1 VNASESAYTTRI
13 NLEGVSGVSPTAV
26 LTTLQADFPEAE
38 NSLDQPEKYVPVRS
52 TLTGI
57 KPSFETTIQP
67 YSISILRIQDP
78 SWKKQ
83 ARK

>member
-1 VNASESAYTTRI
+1 V
-13 NLEGVSGVSPTAV
+13 VGVSPTAA
-26 LTTLQADFPEAE
+26 LTTLRADFLEAE
-38 NSLDQPEKYVPVRS
+38 NSLDKPEKYIPIRT

-67 YSISILRIQDP
+67 YSISVLRIQDA